1 MHYTDYRSGRTVS
14 YHHLNEIK
22 MTFYCNILGGFFS
35 KNKHMFLFFNVLLY
49 CHTHKQHALHLEFV
63 FNFSNGKTYG
73 MKPYC
78 FKKKLY
84 VKYSLKDTTPFVF
97 HALFTPL
104 INQCFFFYLFIP
116 LQVASMVIRHK

>member
-1 MHYTDYRSGRTVS
+1 
-14 YHHLNEIK
+14 
-22 MTFYCNILGGFFS
+22 
-35 KNKHMFLFFNVLLY
+35 MFLFFNVLLY

-104 INQCFFFYLFIP
+104 INQCFFFFTYLYLFK
-116 LQVASMVIRHK
+116 LLLWLSDTNKALEVRVLE